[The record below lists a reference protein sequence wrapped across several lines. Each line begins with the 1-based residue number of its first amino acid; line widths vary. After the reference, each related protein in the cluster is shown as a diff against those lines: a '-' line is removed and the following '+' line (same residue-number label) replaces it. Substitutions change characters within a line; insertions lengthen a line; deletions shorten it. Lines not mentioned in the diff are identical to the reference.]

1 MTANN
6 RFTRFLV
13 IIASGVAFATAS
25 VADDYDDRL
34 AIANDYAAMAAA
46 DMDIN
51 ALIDQMWKPMVQGF
65 EVSGKTVTDAQID
78 KLRAVYRDNFAEPL
92 LELMSNQG
100 PVLAS
105 IYTLDELKAL
115 HAFYLTPEGQGV
127 MSKMPQLLEQQ
138 QPEIMQLVM
147 SNMGPIM
154 QAMQE
159 ILQ

>member
-1 MTANN
+1 MTTNN
-6 RFTRFLV
+6 RLIR
-13 IIASGVAFATAS
+13 IIVTIAASLAFATAS
-25 VADDYDDRL
+25 AADDYDERL
-34 AIANDYAAMAAA
+34 AIANDYASMAAA

-65 EVSGKTVTDAQID
+65 EASGKTVTEAQIN
-78 KLRAVYRDNFAEPL
+78 KLRTVYRDNFAEPL

-100 PVLAS
+100 PVLAN

-115 HAFYLTPEGQGV
+115 HAFYLTPEGRGV